1 MTPRANTIFS
11 SAWDIPRGD
20 HVDFGRLPQEALSAW
35 AGHQAELSEQF
46 RQKLIPATSVSAP
59 TRKQCMVARVYEAL
73 ITRSELSRKEVGFR
87 IEQVDAYLEDPGLLE
102 NFEFFEVPSSDFMLQ
117 FYFAVW
123 DRRIAEVMG
132 YLHNYGK
139 DLQGVVRKVPEDDV
153 WYQMSYFEG
162 MNINERIKAKS
173 IADFIKQ
180 HDVVRAT
187 SFGGGNIP
195 ERLYGLPA
203 GLLLTIF
210 DDGPVSPLEELFPDP
225 RQRGGIN
232 YIHERLDKA
241 PLHQEL
247 LGTQDL
253 VWMHGVSMYLNEQER
268 HEMTGAILCGIALL
282 KPGGFMKYDY
292 LIWTTSMRRVIETQ
306 CWPYDP
312 KNPMVIFGFPEKAV
326 LQGQQTIALVNR
338 QLAGKARID
347 LVSTEPTRIEPW
359 GVTSVRF
366 TVQKQLIT

>member
-1 MTPRANTIFS
+1 MAPSNDVFKN
-11 SAWDIPRGD
+11 AWDISREQYHLLPR
-20 HVDFGRLPQEALSAW
+20 EAVKAW
-35 AGHQAELSEQF
+35 ASHQADLSEKYQ
-46 RQKLIPATSVSAP
+46 RGLILGTSITAL
-59 TRKQCMVARVYEAL
+59 TRKRCMLAHCQNAL
-73 ITRSELSRKEVGFR
+73 TTRSNLTQEEINRRLDQLNK
-87 IEQVDAYLEDPGLLE
+87 YLEDPGLLE
-102 NFEFFEVPSSDFMLQ
+102 NFEFFVIPSSDFMLQ

-162 MNINERIKAKS
+162 MNNNERIKAKG
-173 IADFIKQ
+173 IADFIGQ
-180 HDVVRAT
+180 HQLTHVT

-203 GLLLTIF
+203 SLQLTVF

-225 RQRGGIN
+225 IQRSHVN

-241 PLHQEL
+241 PTHQEL
-247 LGTQDL
+247 IGTQDL
-253 VWMHGVSMYLNEQER
+253 VWMHGVSMYLNEEER

-292 LIWTTSMRRVIETQ
+292 LLWTESMRRVIKTQ

-312 KNPMVIFGFPEKAV
+312 KNPMVIFRDIDQASDRGMRT
-326 LQGQQTIALVNR
+326 LTDVNMR
-338 QLAGKARID
+338 LFGHANVQI
-347 LVSTEPTRIEPW
+347 VNIEPTIIVPW
-359 GVTSVRF
+359 GTTSVRF
-366 TVQKQLIT
+366 TVRKQPFV